1 MSKKIVILILIFVL
15 ILGAGGFFYWW
26 ENREIKGSPA
36 DWVIKETPEG
46 TIVENKKAGLTLKAP
61 AGWGT
66 KKMEVEEGAILLSS
80 SGAEIEW
87 RDGKIVLPIKKGCM
101 TQSNVLYKK
110 MTPEQVKDEARA
122 SHFLMGVKSEEFKER
137 SINNYRAIENTFD
150 IQTLGMNIG
159 VYIPLENII
168 YSFYLNWGPN
178 DKENCIQEFN
188 KFLET
193 VQLQ

>member
-1 MSKKIVILILIFVL
+1 MSKKIIISSVILILVL
-15 ILGAGGFFYWW
+15 VAGGFFYWQQ
-26 ENREIKGSPA
+26 NRKIKGSPA
-36 DWVIKETPEG
+36 DWIIKETAEG
-46 TIVENKKAGLTLKAP
+46 KIVENKRAGLTVKAP
-61 AGWGT
+61 QGWET

-80 SGAEIEW
+80 LDAEIEW
-87 RDGKIVLPIKKGCM
+87 RDERIVLPVRKGCM
-101 TQSNVLYKK
+101 MQSNVLYKK
-110 MTPEQVKDEARA
+110 MNPEQIKDEARA
-122 SHFLMGVKSEEFKER
+122 SHFLMGVKSEEFKEK

-150 IQTLGMNIG
+150 IQTIGMSIG

-193 VQLQ
+193 VQIQ